1 MGNAVATGTTPEP
14 WDDDVIPDKPQKP
27 KTWIESLLNGAFA
40 ALLSVVVVAGIVLEP
55 FLYLLA
61 FLLAIIGA
69 STIAERIKSDD
80 GSKDMKAQAVIR
92 GYAHYEADPKTGK
105 PIFQWNDNPDA
116 PAPEKAERP

>member
-1 MGNAVATGTTPEP
+1 MSIETQGLTPDE
-14 WDDDVIPDKPQKP
+14 VLKLAKLRQK
-27 KTWIESLLNGAFA
+27 LDRDA
-40 ALLSVVVVAGIVLEP
+40 AEANPGW
-55 FLYLLA
+55 
-61 FLLAIIGA
+61 
-69 STIAERIKSDD
+69 SDD